1 MKNFKYIRSTQ
12 KDIYDY
18 PIYSGQI
25 VSYGRFSGSSA
36 EVKFTPDYGFRISGD
51 NFADRPGL
59 RIEKDITFW
68 QKLLGTIKF
77 AIFNL
82 TGK

>member
-12 KDIYDY
+12 KDINGKT
-18 PIYSGQI
+18 IFSGQI
-25 VSYGRFSGSSA
+25 VSTSRAIGTKVFY
-36 EVKFTPDYGFRISGD
+36 EPDFGFRILGD
-51 NFADRPGL
+51 NFADTYDIK
-59 RIEKDITFW
+59 IEKDITII
-68 QKLLGTIKF
+68 QKVIGTIKF